1 MAGELDSATVTWI
14 VGLIVTGVV
23 GVFQFL
29 SKKAYTDISEG
40 IKDLRKGIETVN
52 EKIAAFD
59 KEHTSI
65 SKDVEHL
72 KDKQREHVARIL
84 KLEETV
90 HELEKKRRR

>member
-1 MAGELDSATVTWI
+1 MAGEMDSATVTWI

-29 SKKAYTDISEG
+29 SKKAFNDISEG
-40 IKDLRKGIETVN
+40 IKELRSGIDKVN

-59 KEHTSI
+59 KEHATST
-65 SKDVEHL
+65 KDIEHL
-72 KDKQREHVARIL
+72 KEKQREHISRIM

-90 HELEKKRRR
+90 HELEKKRSR